1 MDPPLTTGASDALG
15 NLIKTKFTLIICLI
29 IIDNLCTHTY
39 VEFHLYEQYFSN
51 ILLIR
56 NNYIYNIK

>member
-15 NLIKTKFTLIICLI
+15 NLIKTKFILIIHLI

-39 VEFHLYEQYFSN
+39 GIPF
-51 ILLIR
+51 I
-56 NNYIYNIK
+56 